1 MCVYITYMCRLCD
14 NSLTQVSG
22 AHYQQQIITCGAN
35 VSGLHRHS
43 RWYRAN
49 NFRRCVQTF
58 RKFTCYEN
66 VPFIYKYFWFERLR
80 IHPNVYWK
88 MILSET
94 YSPIKSI
101 GLHHREINCTIR
113 SCLRKKN
120 EYFAFI
126 NFIYQIYNILSKIVN
141 LNIIYILIY
150 KILNV
155 SG

>member
-80 IHPNVYWK
+80 IYPNVYWK

-113 SCLRKKN
+113 SCLKKKWVFCFYRFHISDLQYIV
-120 EYFAFI
+120 EDRQFK
-126 NFIYQIYNILSKIVN
+126 YNIYTDI
-141 LNIIYILIY
+141 
-150 KILNV
+150 
-155 SG
+155 

>member
-80 IHPNVYWK
+80 IHTNVYWK
-88 MILSET
+88 MILS
-94 YSPIKSI
+94 PIKSI
-101 GLHHREINCTIR
+101 GLHYREINGTIR
-113 SCLRKKN
+113 SWLEKKMSI
-120 EYFAFI
+120 AVI
-126 NFIYQIYNILSKIVN
+126 NFIYQIYNILLKIDN
-141 LNIIYILIY
+141 SNIISYRII
-150 KILNV
+150 NV

>member
-49 NFRRCVQTF
+49 NFRQCVQTF

-113 SCLRKKN
+113 SCLEKKWVFCVYKFHISDLQYIV
-120 EYFAFI
+120 EDRQFK
-126 NFIYQIYNILSKIVN
+126 YNIYTDI
-141 LNIIYILIY
+141 
-150 KILNV
+150 
-155 SG
+155 